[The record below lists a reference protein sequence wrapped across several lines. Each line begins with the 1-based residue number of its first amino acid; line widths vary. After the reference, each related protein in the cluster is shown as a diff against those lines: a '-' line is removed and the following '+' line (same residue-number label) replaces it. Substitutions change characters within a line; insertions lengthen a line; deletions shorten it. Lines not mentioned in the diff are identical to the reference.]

1 MIDHSATL
9 AAVPFRLEGFKPTAR
24 FVNCLVSLN
33 QLRFGSLPS
42 RALHLASAR
51 THEIPPTAWTT
62 NGT

>member
-24 FVNCLVSLN
+24 VREQPRLAESTEIWEFCRPELSIWL
-33 QLRFGSLPS
+33 
-42 RALHLASAR
+42 LHDPRDSAAGR
-51 THEIPPTAWTT
+51 TT